1 MTVVIRAKT
10 SITDAKIVYEI
21 AVLGKYFYQLFL
33 NQGCEILKICKLVT
47 MVHFTLASPTIAVSD
62 YHFNSTSKFW
72 KIMKMT
78 KNTCMLYG
86 IKWPIS
92 YRNQSINLQNRSNDW
107 FLYNRVFRD
116 KRVKK
121 CLHNILWIRFNQL
134 NPSLRLNNRVTSPV
148 VTYWLF

>member
-33 NQGCEILKICKLVT
+33 NQDCEILKICKLVT
-47 MVHFTLASPTIAVSD
+47 MVLNFLDIFLLHFTLASPTIAVSD

-78 KNTCMLYG
+78 KNTCMLHG
-86 IKWPIS
+86 IKWPVS

-121 CLHNILWIRFNQL
+121 RLHNILWIRFNQKSFTL
-134 NPSLRLNNRVTSPV
+134 SLILA
-148 VTYWLF
+148 